1 VESNSYIKITF
12 CDVEFVIC
20 SFYSFPFKSAQ
31 ESLPFLAGFFF
42 IDNLNGGYGM
52 SESEDK
58 VRVTLVMPRWLDREI
73 EIMAAETGQPKNVVV
88 TSALTASLPPE
99 RKRTSHDSPRKHQ
112 RARSAAR

>member
-1 VESNSYIKITF
+1 
-12 CDVEFVIC
+12 
-20 SFYSFPFKSAQ
+20 
-31 ESLPFLAGFFF
+31 
-42 IDNLNGGYGM
+42 M

-99 RKRTSHDSPRKHQ
+99 RKRTSHDSPSVPRRHQ
-112 RARSAAR
+112 RARAAAQR

>member
-1 VESNSYIKITF
+1 
-12 CDVEFVIC
+12 
-20 SFYSFPFKSAQ
+20 
-31 ESLPFLAGFFF
+31 
-42 IDNLNGGYGM
+42 M

-99 RKRTSHDSPRKHQ
+99 RKRTSHDSPRRHQ
-112 RARSAAR
+112 RTARSTAHR